1 MRTIPAHSSYARA
14 RPSTAADG
22 AERRAFGAHVLE
34 GVETAGKIYSA
45 AHTAF
50 QIARGGVALATRV
63 APLLGLL

>member
-1 MRTIPAHSSYARA
+1 MARTIPAHSSYARA
-14 RPSTAADG
+14 RPSTA
-22 AERRAFGAHVLE
+22 ERVLE

-63 APLLGLL
+63 APLPGLL